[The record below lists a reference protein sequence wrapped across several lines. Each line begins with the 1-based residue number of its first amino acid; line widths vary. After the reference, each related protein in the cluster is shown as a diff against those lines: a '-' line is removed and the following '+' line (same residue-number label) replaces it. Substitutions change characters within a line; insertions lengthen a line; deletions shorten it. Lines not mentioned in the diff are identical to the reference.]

1 MKSLSV
7 IAATLFAALLSLG
20 MVPSALAN
28 DMNAV
33 LIPERNKAEGHFI
46 AVKNV
51 ELRYPA
57 GSGIASQLDDK
68 THRVQ
73 FTISGAM
80 NSTENGISNAISA
93 FNAAMIGAGSPVQVT
108 EMRLT
113 YTGVVKGG
121 PTSTLISY
129 KIEAVPLME
138 RFVLSENTGEEGVS
152 EIVDLEWRGIHV
164 TQPIVVTP
172 SENVEGVD
180 GEMEIN
186 MPIGLIEELYPDLA
200 QEIQSTNA
208 MEIFGDPILD
218 FEAFDQTIDTWH
230 FLFDPSGS
238 LVESSAFFREE
249 SGAKVVSIYSLGES
263 SFREGTFEAE
273 EHDVTA
279 NIGGAEVLV
288 HSQVPA
294 PSGQI
299 QVAGFSNADVSQ
311 PDAEF
316 ATVTADAPEG
326 FSTATGGF
334 PIQVL
339 LVLGG
344 MMGAIAVFILWK
356 ARK

>member
-57 GSGIASQLDDK
+57 GSAIASQLDGK

-93 FNAAMIGAGSPVQVT
+93 FNAAMIEAGSPVQVT

-138 RFVLSENTGEEGVS
+138 RFVISDGSSQGS
-152 EIVDLEWRGIHV
+152 GDIVDLEWRGIHV

-172 SENVEGVD
+172 SEEVEGVD
-180 GEMEIN
+180 GEIEIN
-186 MPIGLIEELYPDLA
+186 IPIGLIEELYPDLA
-200 QEIQSTNA
+200 QQMRSSAA
-208 MEIFGDPILD
+208 MEIFGEPILD
-218 FEAFDQTIDTWH
+218 FEEFDQTIDTWH

-273 EHDVTA
+273 EKDVA
-279 NIGGAEVLV
+279 VNLGGAEVLV

>member
-57 GSGIASQLDDK
+57 GSAIASQLDGK

-93 FNAAMIGAGSPVQVT
+93 FNAAMIEAGSPVQVT
-108 EMRLT
+108 EMKLT

-138 RFVLSENTGEEGVS
+138 RFVISDGSSQGS
-152 EIVDLEWRGIHV
+152 GDIVDLEWRGIHV

-172 SENVEGVD
+172 SEEVEGVD
-180 GEMEIN
+180 GEIEIN
-186 MPIGLIEELYPDLA
+186 IPIGLIEELYPDLA
-200 QEIQSTNA
+200 QQMRSSAA
-208 MEIFGDPILD
+208 MEIFGEPILD
-218 FEAFDQTIDTWH
+218 FEEFDQTIDTWH

-273 EHDVTA
+273 EKDVA
-279 NIGGAEVLV
+279 VNLGGAQVLV